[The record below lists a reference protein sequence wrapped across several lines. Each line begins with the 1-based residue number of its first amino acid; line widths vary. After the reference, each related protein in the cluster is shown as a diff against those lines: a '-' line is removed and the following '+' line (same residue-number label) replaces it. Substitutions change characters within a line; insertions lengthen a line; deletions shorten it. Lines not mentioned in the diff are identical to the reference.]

1 MRVVLPFALLVLLIT
16 SGACKKPVLEI
27 TEKVVPPL
35 ILSTSIQD
43 SLPHKAVQ
51 ALGLSH
57 VVGLKVKYASGLY
70 SDYFEYDAERNLLLA
85 TIAELPF
92 KLQGV
97 VADTR
102 CHPISFEEM
111 MAQKENL
118 SPTETSS
125 AEFFWATDPMSV
137 DVFECV
143 KPPFRHTLQVGR
155 NSNRILHRIEF
166 LGHS

>member
-1 MRVVLPFALLVLLIT
+1 MKVVLPFALLVLLIA

-35 ILSTSIQD
+35 VLSTSIQD

-51 ALGLSH
+51 ALDLSH

-70 SDYFEYDAERNLLLA
+70 SDYFEYDADRNLLLV

-92 KLQGV
+92 TIQGV

-102 CHPISFEEM
+102 CHPLSFEEM
-111 MAQKENL
+111 MVHKQNL
-118 SPTETSS
+118 SPTEISS
-125 AEFFWATDPMSV
+125 AEFFWTTDPTSI
-137 DVFECV
+137 DVFECI

>member
-1 MRVVLPFALLVLLIT
+1 MRVVLPFAWLALLIT

-35 ILSTSIQD
+35 VLSTSIQD

-51 ALGLSH
+51 ALHLSH

-70 SDYFEYDAERNLLLA
+70 TDYFEYDADRNQLLA

-92 KLQGV
+92 TIQGV

-102 CHPISFEEM
+102 CHPLSFEEM
-111 MAQKENL
+111 IIQKQNL
-118 SPTETSS
+118 SPTEVSS
-125 AEFFWATDPMSV
+125 AEFFWITDPTSV
-137 DVFECV
+137 ELFECV
-143 KPPFRHTLQVGR
+143 KPPFRHTLQVVK